1 MTTRDCLMSDT
12 IHFTAASSGHVVDAA
27 HLLDGVSAYGANEA
41 GNLQTEGAG
50 GVKGLEPSHPGA
62 ANQHFVAHSSTA
74 WSSSR
79 ITMLAIAANTL
90 YLGWAANTNASD
102 SGAKVEFDIAF
113 TAWFGVELFI
123 KMIAD
128 RVQFFVGEERAWN
141 WFDMALVGESFV
153 GLFSQGSKL
162 SFLRIFRVF
171 RLVRVVKVVRSV
183 KALARLRTMIFA
195 ILSSFVDLLWAFL
208 VIVLIVFVF
217 AIVFDNAV
225 ADYFDS
231 ITVDFNATDRDG
243 LAKIQEVE
251 DMNTLFGNLPET
263 MISLWSAV
271 SGGNDWMN
279 YGDYLRTAGGWF
291 YFGLFNFYIAFCVV
305 GMFNV
310 VTGVFVDSAVC
321 VRTGDEVVQ
330 GYLDDL
336 RQTTEEIKGFF
347 KDADTDG
354 SGTLNWA
361 EFQSHM
367 KNPAVKAYFSGL
379 DIDPEEAEI
388 IFTIL
393 DGDKSKEIKI
403 DEFVHGTMKL
413 KGSAT
418 KLDLMAL
425 MYDQTRQGMKFD
437 ALCDFVEDEL
447 VEIKRRLIL
456 ARQKEAERNERAPER
471 PQPGTSASPPR
482 ATRIVPTMA
491 MLLVRYG
498 GFTNVDL
505 PQWCGSTQ
513 RETCHE
519 RRPCHAADEETPSVC
534 VSSTAFVNAFAEA
547 RAKPWI
553 LAPDFNRDVGGPPE
567 SDMWFYGASVWAK
580 GRPRWAYGRRF
591 QDRAEEA
598 LALLV
603 HDQQIREIQV
613 TEEDIAWARA
623 RTGIELQPTGD
634 GCVVRTA

>member
-1 MTTRDCLMSDT
+1 MALPVAIQQT
-12 IHFTAASSGHVVDAA
+12 IMDVQSHYKKLHEQV
-27 HLLDGVSAYGANEA
+27 L
-41 GNLQTEGAG
+41 NLQNENLDLKKELQEMGTRSHSKVMESLINENHRLKAQVRSIEGPSPPGFASDEDELISIKTQSQSIEVPEVRARIRKVSTQAVHDAVHIRKHMMNG
-50 GVKGLEPSHPGA
+50 DADSEDGFLASDKIKMLKNDPFADTPVDISPPLFSTKSVFGLCFPMDPRAPQKERLTKRFTNGLFFKS
-62 ANQHFVAHSSTA
+62 
-74 WSSSR
+74 
-79 ITMLAIAANTL
+79 ITMFAIAANTL
-90 YLGWAANTNASD
+90 YLGFAANTNVINSYRRLQNLP
-102 SGAKVEFDIAF
+102 VEEHRVEYDIAF
-113 TAWFGVELFI
+113 TAWFGVELLI

-128 RVQFFVGEERAWN
+128 RMQFFVGEERAWN
-141 WFDMALVGESFV
+141 WFDMALVAESFI

-208 VIVLIVFVF
+208 VIVLIMFVF

-225 ADYFDS
+225 ADYFDG
-231 ITVDFNATDRDG
+231 ITVDWNATNTELVD
-243 LAKIQEVE
+243 EVVA
-251 DMNTLFGNLPET
+251 MNMLFGNLLET

-279 YGDYLRTAGGWF
+279 YGELIRRTGDF
-291 YFGLFNFYIAFCVV
+291 YFFLFNFYVAFCVV

-347 KDADTDG
+347 KDADADG
-354 SGTLNWA
+354 SGTLNWE
-361 EFQSHM
+361 EFQAHM

-425 MYDQTRQGMKFD
+425 MYDQTRQSMKFD

-447 VEIKRRLIL
+447 VDIKRRLIIARE
-456 ARQKEAERNERAPER
+456 ARQREASREPDRSSPER
-471 PQPGTSASPPR
+471 PAMGASGASPPR
-482 ATRIVPTMA
+482 ATR
-491 MLLVRYG
+491 VRID
-498 GFTNVDL
+498 TTRDL
-505 PQWCGSTQ
+505 P
-513 RETCHE
+513 RAMAVA
-519 RRPCHAADEETPSVC
+519 RR
-534 VSSTAFVNAFAEA
+534 
-547 RAKPWI
+547 
-553 LAPDFNRDVGGPPE
+553 G
-567 SDMWFYGASVWAK
+567 
-580 GRPRWAYGRRF
+580 
-591 QDRAEEA
+591 
-598 LALLV
+598 
-603 HDQQIREIQV
+603 
-613 TEEDIAWARA
+613 
-623 RTGIELQPTGD
+623 
-634 GCVVRTA
+634 

>member
-1 MTTRDCLMSDT
+1 
-12 IHFTAASSGHVVDAA
+12 
-27 HLLDGVSAYGANEA
+27 
-41 GNLQTEGAG
+41 
-50 GVKGLEPSHPGA
+50 
-62 ANQHFVAHSSTA
+62 
-74 WSSSR
+74 
-79 ITMLAIAANTL
+79 
-90 YLGWAANTNASD
+90 
-102 SGAKVEFDIAF
+102 
-113 TAWFGVELFI
+113 
-123 KMIAD
+123 
-128 RVQFFVGEERAWN
+128 
-141 WFDMALVGESFV
+141 
-153 GLFSQGSKL
+153 
-162 SFLRIFRVF
+162 
-171 RLVRVVKVVRSV
+171 
-183 KALARLRTMIFA
+183 
-195 ILSSFVDLLWAFL
+195 
-208 VIVLIVFVF
+208 
-217 AIVFDNAV
+217 
-225 ADYFDS
+225 
-231 ITVDFNATDRDG
+231 
-243 LAKIQEVE
+243 
-251 DMNTLFGNLPET
+251 

-354 SGTLNWA
+354 SGTLNWE

-425 MYDQTRQGMKFD
+425 MYDQTRQSMKFD

-447 VEIKRRLIL
+447 VEIKRRLML

-482 ATRIVPTMA
+482 ATR
-491 MLLVRYG
+491 VRID
-498 GFTNVDL
+498 TTRDL
-505 PQWCGSTQ
+505 PRATAVP
-513 RETCHE
+513 
-519 RRPCHAADEETPSVC
+519 RR
-534 VSSTAFVNAFAEA
+534 
-547 RAKPWI
+547 
-553 LAPDFNRDVGGPPE
+553 G
-567 SDMWFYGASVWAK
+567 
-580 GRPRWAYGRRF
+580 
-591 QDRAEEA
+591 
-598 LALLV
+598 
-603 HDQQIREIQV
+603 
-613 TEEDIAWARA
+613 
-623 RTGIELQPTGD
+623 
-634 GCVVRTA
+634 

>member
-1 MTTRDCLMSDT
+1 MAVLPVAIQQTISEVQSHYKKLHDQVLSLQSENLDLKKELQEMGVRSHSKVMESLINENHRLKAQMAQVRVIEGLNPPGCAPEEDELISIKTVSLEGPEVRSRIRKVSTQAVHDAVHIRKHMMNGEDAESEDGMLASDKIKKLKMDPFADT
-12 IHFTAASSGHVVDAA
+12 P
-27 HLLDGVSAYGANEA
+27 
-41 GNLQTEGAG
+41 
-50 GVKGLEPSHPGA
+50 LEPPPPLLARKSICGLCFP
-62 ANQHFVAHSSTA
+62 VDIRSTEKERL
-74 WSSSR
+74 SKRFTNGLFFKS

-90 YLGWAANTNASD
+90 YLGWAANTNVINSFRRLQNLPVEVP
-102 SGAKVEFDIAF
+102 GVEFDIAF
-113 TAWFGVELFI
+113 TAWFGLELLI

-128 RVQFFVGEERAWN
+128 RMQFFVGEERAWN
-141 WFDMALVGESFV
+141 WFDMALVVESFI
-153 GLFSQGSKL
+153 GLFSTGSKL

-225 ADYFDS
+225 ADYFDGL
-231 ITVDFNATDRDG
+231 TVDWNATDTT
-243 LAKIQEVE
+243 LIEEVE
-251 DMNTLFGNLPET
+251 ALNQLFGNLPET

-279 YGDYLRTAGGWF
+279 YGDLVRKAGGWF

-347 KDADTDG
+347 KDADADG
-354 SGTLNWA
+354 SGTLNWD

-403 DEFVHGTMKL
+403 DEFVNGTMKL

-425 MYDQTRQGMKFD
+425 MYDQTRQSMKFD
-437 ALCDFVEDEL
+437 ALCEFVEDEL
-447 VEIKRRLIL
+447 VDIKRRLVL
-456 ARQKEAERNERAPER
+456 ARQKEALREERNERNERNERGPISPER
-471 PQPGTSASPPR
+471 PVYAGASPPR
-482 ATRIVPTMA
+482 ATR
-491 MLLVRYG
+491 VRID
-498 GFTNVDL
+498 TTRDL
-505 PQWCGSTQ
+505 PRATAVP
-513 RETCHE
+513 
-519 RRPCHAADEETPSVC
+519 RR
-534 VSSTAFVNAFAEA
+534 
-547 RAKPWI
+547 
-553 LAPDFNRDVGGPPE
+553 G
-567 SDMWFYGASVWAK
+567 
-580 GRPRWAYGRRF
+580 
-591 QDRAEEA
+591 
-598 LALLV
+598 
-603 HDQQIREIQV
+603 
-613 TEEDIAWARA
+613 
-623 RTGIELQPTGD
+623 
-634 GCVVRTA
+634 